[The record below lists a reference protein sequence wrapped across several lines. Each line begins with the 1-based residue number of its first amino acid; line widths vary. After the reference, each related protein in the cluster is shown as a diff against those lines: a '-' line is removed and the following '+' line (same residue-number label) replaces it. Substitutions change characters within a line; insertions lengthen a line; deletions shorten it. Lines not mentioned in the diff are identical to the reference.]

1 MSSRSYAAWQ
11 TCLPGNIPTLFYAY
25 DETENQTERVAGFR
39 ITDQSELRSLVDS
52 KPRRLRIHLGA
63 DPDYNFNEVP
73 STPAIE
79 FYFEGLTANKSN
91 NLTLAFEWDPNPP
104 FLETGAYGPDSGPN
118 EIPPDGAILFAR
130 AWMETPYE
138 MIADAFEGAD
148 SKSLVQRV
156 KFYTFQEEETASILA
171 QLDKNLTAGET
182 HVCLYLGNSIPV
194 SGHPFGFR
202 PVIEIRPITNSK
214 KTKSL
219 NGGGSGSSFFDFSSP
234 CPPVCSE

>member
-11 TCLPGNIPTLFYAY
+11 TCLPGNLPTLFYAF

-39 ITDQSELRSLVDS
+39 ITDQTQLKALLKSN
-52 KPRRLRIHLGA
+52 PTRLRIRLGA
-63 DPDYNFNEVP
+63 DADYNFNEVP
-73 STPAIE
+73 STPAIA
-79 FYFEGLTANKSN
+79 FYLEGLTGTGN
-91 NLTLAFEWDPNPP
+91 NSTLEFTWDPNPP
-104 FLETGAYGPDSGPN
+104 FLERGAYGPDSGPN

-138 MIADAFEGAD
+138 MIRDAFEGAD
-148 SKSLVQRV
+148 SNSLVQRV
-156 KFYTFQEEETASILA
+156 KFYTFQEEESASILT
-171 QLDKNLTAGET
+171 QLKNGLDEVET

-202 PVIEIRPITNSK
+202 PVIEIRPIINKNK
-214 KTKSL
+214 KTKTF
-219 NGGGSGSSFFDFSSP
+219 NGDGSGSTFFDFSSP